1 MLHEQ
6 YVGIV
11 VFILSKVMSLLKNC
25 LEQCKSSS
33 QEGTKI
39 IVSHDAIS
47 NHASGFA
54 CIVILLS
61 LISFAGLSV

>member
-11 VFILSKVMSLLKNC
+11 VFILSKAMSLLKNC
-25 LEQCKSSS
+25 LEQCKSSL
-33 QEGTKI
+33 QEGTQI
-39 IVSHDAIS
+39 IFSHDAIS

-54 CIVILLS
+54 
-61 LISFAGLSV
+61 